1 MSTGDLV
8 VQFDTPQADIHE
20 KMVDILDFFD
30 SEQRTLWTTGDLKSI
45 RYCWCG
51 IPRRHL
57 SDVTRRLAA
66 EGIRY
71 KILSTEDGNDF

>member
-1 MSTGDLV
+1 MSTANLV

-30 SEQRTLWTTGDLKSI
+30 SEQKTLWTNGDLKSI
-45 RYCWCG
+45 RYCWCRVPSTQLKD
-51 IPRRHL
+51 IA
-57 SDVTRRLAA
+57 RRLAA

-71 KILSTEDGNDF
+71 KISPSEDGNDF

>member
-20 KMVDILDFFD
+20 KMVDILDYFD
-30 SEQRTLWTTGDLKSI
+30 SEQQTFWTSGDLKTI
-45 RYCWCG
+45 RYCWCRVPSTQLKD
-51 IPRRHL
+51 IA
-57 SDVTRRLAA
+57 RRLAV

-71 KILSTEDGNDF
+71 KISPCADGNDF